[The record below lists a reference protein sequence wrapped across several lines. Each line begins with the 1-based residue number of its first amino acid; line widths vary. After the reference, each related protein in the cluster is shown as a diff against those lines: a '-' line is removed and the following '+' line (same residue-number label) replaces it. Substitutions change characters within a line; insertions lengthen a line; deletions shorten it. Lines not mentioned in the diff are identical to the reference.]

1 MEMLT
6 QDFSC
11 TREGLTIRGRE
22 YRPAGEKLP
31 AVIISH
37 GFMGTGSDIAGY
49 AQQLAQWGS
58 AAYVYDF
65 CGGSIRSTS
74 DGRFQ
79 DMTVLTELRDL
90 EAVVEYVSG
99 LPYIDGERLIL
110 MGCSQGGFVSA
121 LYAAAHPEQVERLV
135 LFYPALCIPEDA
147 RRGNMLMYSF
157 DPENVPELIH
167 PEIPADLPPEI
178 AGSMGPIGREYVTSM
193 QRVDAFSSIAAY
205 PGPVLIV
212 HGDSDSAVNVVN
224 SRRAQAA
231 YHSVRPLRCQLAEIT
246 GANHGFRGTED
257 VHAMELVREFIR
269 GGTNVLSVDVVLTG
283 LDREEQGEET
293 VLTIPFGGVIRT
305 PFFTGMVQPGAAD
318 IQEGNAGHPSVRRL
332 RCQGHGLY
340 WCALPSPHCQHGYG
354 ERLASHRHH
363 RQQGPGFPEWRGV
376 YRVSGAPPGGPRG
389 PYFHQAVPING
400 WRNTPYEEQRCR

>member
-65 CGGSIRSTS
+65 CGGSTRSTS

-90 EAVVEYVSG
+90 EAVVEHVSG

-212 HGDSDSAVNVVN
+212 HCDSDSAVNVVN

-318 IQEGNAGHPSVRRL
+318 IQR
-332 RCQGHGLY
+332 
-340 WCALPSPHCQHGYG
+340 
-354 ERLASHRHH
+354 
-363 RQQGPGFPEWRGV
+363 WRGTQAIRLCADYV
-376 YRVSGAPPGGPRG
+376 VKGMDYTGAPCQVHIVNTDTG
-389 PYFHQAVPING
+389 NG
-400 WRNTPYEEQRCR
+400 WHPTVTTDSKALDFLNGAVCTESLEPRRVGPVVRIFAKLSL